1 MSGGVEPPPPMAAR
15 AAEAN
20 NRPFGFSV
28 VGGGGGGRAAAAG
41 DDDDDE
47 CCCGASFAFVRAGG
61 LRCGCALRA
70 AWRFEPRLGRAGF
83 EEDPVAAADRLLK
96 EVALAD
102 STLGVYVEEVEVVS
116 IPQSSKVGNSSSSS
130 SAQLR

>member
-1 MSGGVEPPPPMAAR
+1 MSGGAEPPPPMAAR

-28 VGGGGGGRAAAAG
+28 GGGGGGRAALAG
-41 DDDDDE
+41 DDDDE

-70 AWRFEPRLGRAGF
+70 AWRFEPRFGRAGV
-83 EEDPVAAADRLLK
+83 EEDPVAAAERLLK

-102 STLGVYVEEVEVVS
+102 STLGVYVAVEEEVVS

>member
-1 MSGGVEPPPPMAAR
+1 VSGGAEPPPPMAAR

-28 VGGGGGGRAAAAG
+28 AGGGGGRAAATAAG
-41 DDDDDE
+41 DD
-47 CCCGASFAFVRAGG
+47 GGSFAFVRAGG

-70 AWRFEPRLGRAGF
+70 AWRFEPRLGSAGV
-83 EEDPVAAADRLLK
+83 EEDPVIVVVVVVADRLLK
-96 EVALAD
+96 ELALAE
-102 STLGVYVEEVEVVS
+102 STLGVYVEEDVVS
-116 IPQSSKVGNSSSSS
+116 MPQSSKVGNSSSSS